1 MLAEDE
7 RADGREHND
16 HHELRAGKRNAVHP
30 LHIMIHRED
39 LRSEGKGA
47 EENIEITAAERYGA
61 AVKAEEIKP
70 RHGKEHIDPGAL
82 LRLFAQHDA
91 EHRHEHDIKRRDK
104 ARLAC
109 GRRFNAELLQ
119 IDAECKEEPADQAAA
134 QQRALFLRGI
144 LLARA
149 NAPHD
154 KQQQQQRQCRRNGT
168 QRVEAEAA
176 EMPRAE
182 TLGHKGAAP
191 DHRRDQRQNDLADFR
206 IFHSCLLNITHVTM

>member
-1 MLAEDE
+1 
-7 RADGREHND
+7 
-16 HHELRAGKRNAVHP
+16 
-30 LHIMIHRED
+30 MIHRED